1 MVANGNNMQL
11 NITNAEYTQNQNN
24 DRIFKFDVKYSL
36 QSQFVYEDRG
46 DGFGQY
52 PTENYIGQLKDVNV
66 YLQFTTLDGTVT
78 NLVSE
83 SKNIGNTDSG
93 TWNFQVVDSVD
104 YTALPDNVMRLQ
116 VYVWLA
122 ANNAPLSQ
130 PAGIQKTLINTNTPV
145 ADTRPSTN
153 WVQTS
158 FSTDFK
164 YENFD
169 LSGTIFAERT
179 NNFNTNNLNVPL
191 TLFLQA
197 KNANGVTVLLD
208 QYNFTFGNNQQ
219 FSKGI
224 NNVFVSNDQ
233 NITLELYVMDSSGFP
248 YSVPFTKSFSS
259 VDTTAPIAVPD
270 GFHLMPD
277 GSIMAD
283 SEMYNFIVESDG
295 KVRMIRLTGTNQDYE
310 IKVMPDNVE
319 SYISRGIARLLT
331 EQERAGVIAPE
342 PEPVQTFC
350 VNVYDIRDSGSVY
363 STPYAAI
370 TAEKVQELQLT
381 KLVVSCEA
389 DYLPTEK
396 QVQDFY
402 GFVPPAPEIDTSIN
416 STMVSQ
422 SVGAFILKDGRI
434 KGEILYIANQSFNSF
449 YYNKSITS
457 IIQIKSKS
465 GVTIAIKSNNL
476 NFTETQ
482 RDETIFIDE
491 SAGNF
496 KELTIDFF
504 VWDSPLSMVPFTETK
519 QIQIVD
525 ETDIPDPDPFDPQ
538 PPATTCP
545 NGFHKDFSGKCVPND
560 PVGEIPRDKL
570 IDTLKGFLFGTVA
583 LSLLARK
590 Y

>member
-1 MVANGNNMQL
+1 MISKSRAENELAALIAWDDNWTDRKIAAGKGQSYNERLRIYDEFQIEMDNYNWTNKYNSVKRVLDSYNLLENNSDLSQSEVNEL
-11 NITNAEYTQNQNN
+11 NQIIQNTSIESTLPPFAGTIESVISKTAPNIPSLSTSGITKKTASINWNVTGDGGSPITSIHYVLKNQDTNQTIKDENLMSGARNSFENN
-24 DRIFKFDVKYSL
+24 L
-36 QSQFVYEDRG
+36 QSGVNYKAYLILVNA
-46 DGFGQY
+46 FGNS
-52 PTENYIGQLKDVNV
+52 PENSIS
-66 YLQFTTLDGTVT
+66 FTTLT
-78 NLVSE
+78 
-83 SKNIGNTDSG
+83 
-93 TWNFQVVDSVD
+93 
-104 YTALPDNVMRLQ
+104 
-116 VYVWLA
+116 
-122 ANNAPLSQ
+122 
-130 PAGIQKTLINTNTPV
+130 TP
-145 ADTRPSTN
+145 
-153 WVQTS
+153 
-158 FSTDFK
+158 
-164 YENFD
+164 
-169 LSGTIFAERT
+169 
-179 NNFNTNNLNVPL
+179 
-191 TLFLQA
+191 
-197 KNANGVTVLLD
+197 
-208 QYNFTFGNNQQ
+208 
-219 FSKGI
+219 
-224 NNVFVSNDQ
+224 
-233 NITLELYVMDSSGFP
+233 
-248 YSVPFTKSFSS
+248 
-259 VDTTAPIAVPD
+259 TAPAPVIIPD
-270 GFHLMPD
+270 GFHQMPD

-310 IKVMPDNVE
+310 IKVMADNVE

-342 PEPVQTFC
+342 PEPEPEPVQTFC
-350 VNVYDIRDSGSVY
+350 VNVYNIRDSGSVY
-363 STPYAAI
+363 STPYTAI

-422 SVGAFILKDGRI
+422 SVGAFILKDGRV

-482 RDETIFIDE
+482 RDETIFINE

-504 VWDSPLSMVPFTETK
+504 VWDSPLSMIPFTETK

-525 ETDIPDPDPFDPQ
+525 ETDVPDPDPFDPQ

-545 NGFHKDFSGKCVPND
+545 VGFHKDFSGKCVADD

>member
-1 MVANGNNMQL
+1 M
-11 NITNAEYTQNQNN
+11 ISKSRAEN
-24 DRIFKFDVKYSL
+24 
-36 QSQFVYEDRG
+36 E
-46 DGFGQY
+46 
-52 PTENYIGQLKDVNV
+52 
-66 YLQFTTLDGTVT
+66 
-78 NLVSE
+78 
-83 SKNIGNTDSG
+83 
-93 TWNFQVVDSVD
+93 
-104 YTALPDNVMRLQ
+104 
-116 VYVWLA
+116 LA
-122 ANNAPLSQ
+122 ALIAWDDNWTDRKIA
-130 PAGIQKTLINTNTPV
+130 AGKGQSYNERLRIYDEFQIEMDNYNWTNKYNTVKRVLDSYNLLE
-145 ADTRPSTN
+145 N
-153 WVQTS
+153 
-158 FSTDFK
+158 
-164 YENFD
+164 NFD
-169 LSGTIFAERT
+169 LSQSEVNELNQIIQNTSIESTLPPFAGTIESVISKTAPNIPSLSISGITQKTASINWNVTGDGGSPITSIHYVLKNQDT
-179 NNFNTNNLNVPL
+179 NQTIKDENLMSGARNSFENNLQSGVNYKAYLILV
-191 TLFLQA
+191 
-197 KNANGVTVLLD
+197 NA
-208 QYNFTFGNNQQ
+208 FGNSPENSIS
-219 FSKGI
+219 FT
-224 NNVFVSNDQ
+224 
-233 NITLELYVMDSSGFP
+233 TL
-248 YSVPFTKSFSS
+248 
-259 VDTTAPIAVPD
+259 TTATAPAPVIIPD
-270 GFHLMPD
+270 GFHQMPD

-310 IKVMPDNVE
+310 IKVMADNVE

-342 PEPVQTFC
+342 PEPEPEPVQTFC

-363 STPYAAI
+363 STPYTAI

-422 SVGAFILKDGRI
+422 SVGAFILKDGRV

-482 RDETIFIDE
+482 RDETIFINE

-504 VWDSPLSMVPFTETK
+504 VWDSPLSMIPFTETK

-525 ETDIPDPDPFDPQ
+525 ETDVPDPDPFDPQ
-538 PPATTCP
+538 PPVTTCP
-545 NGFHKDFSGKCVPND
+545 NGFHKDFSGKCVADD

>member
-1 MVANGNNMQL
+1 M
-11 NITNAEYTQNQNN
+11 ISKSRAEN
-24 DRIFKFDVKYSL
+24 
-36 QSQFVYEDRG
+36 E
-46 DGFGQY
+46 
-52 PTENYIGQLKDVNV
+52 
-66 YLQFTTLDGTVT
+66 
-78 NLVSE
+78 
-83 SKNIGNTDSG
+83 
-93 TWNFQVVDSVD
+93 
-104 YTALPDNVMRLQ
+104 
-116 VYVWLA
+116 LA
-122 ANNAPLSQ
+122 ALIAWDDNWTDRKIA
-130 PAGIQKTLINTNTPV
+130 AGKGQSYNERLRIYDEFQIEMDNYNWTN
-145 ADTRPSTN
+145 
-153 WVQTS
+153 
-158 FSTDFK
+158 K
-164 YENFD
+164 YNSVKRVLDSYNLLENNFD
-169 LSGTIFAERT
+169 LSQSEVNELNQIIQNTSIESTLPPFAGTIESVISKTAPNIPSLSISGITQKTASINWNVTGDGGSPITSIHYVLKNQDT
-179 NNFNTNNLNVPL
+179 NQTIKDENLMSGARNSFENNLQSGVNYKAYLILV
-191 TLFLQA
+191 
-197 KNANGVTVLLD
+197 NA
-208 QYNFTFGNNQQ
+208 FGNSPEN
-219 FSKGI
+219 SI
-224 NNVFVSNDQ
+224 S
-233 NITLELYVMDSSGFP
+233 
-248 YSVPFTKSFSS
+248 FTTI
-259 VDTTAPIAVPD
+259 TTATAPAPVIIPD
-270 GFHLMPD
+270 GFHQMPD

-310 IKVMPDNVE
+310 IKVMADNVE

-331 EQERAGVIAPE
+331 EQERAGVIAPEPEPE

-402 GFVPPAPEIDTSIN
+402 GFVPPAPQIDTSIN

-422 SVGAFILKDGRI
+422 SVGAFILKDGRV

-482 RDETIFIDE
+482 RDETIFINE

-504 VWDSPLSMVPFTETK
+504 VWDSPLSMIPFTETK

-525 ETDIPDPDPFDPQ
+525 ETDVPDPDPFDPQ
-538 PPATTCP
+538 PPVTTCP
-545 NGFHKDFSGKCVPND
+545 NGFHKDFSGKCVADD